1 MYFDVSFTI
10 QGGGIRVVL
19 KSLRE
24 EHTFAYKLHF
34 PFSNNT
40 AEYEALL
47 VGLKAARKLGIKRL
61 NVFGDSKLVIKQVER
76 IYEVKNPS
84 LVVYRVVVQKF
95 MEYFTFIEYKVVNK
109 GENKLADLL
118 ATLATKSVLKKEK
131 MTFRVEKQP
140 GLAQDEL
147 CKEILKTLQGSIKK
161 AKGRE
166 MKYTPTIRVFIQLWL
181 YIHSTTGG

>member
-1 MYFDVSFTI
+1 M
-10 QGGGIRVVL
+10 
-19 KSLRE
+19 
-24 EHTFAYKLHF
+24 
-34 PFSNNT
+34 
-40 AEYEALL
+40 
-47 VGLKAARKLGIKRL
+47 
-61 NVFGDSKLVIKQVER
+61 
-76 IYEVKNPS
+76 KNPS
-84 LVVYRVVVQKF
+84 LVAYKVVVQKF
-95 MEYFTFIEYKVVNK
+95 MEHFTFIKYKVVNR

-147 CKEILKTLQGSIKK
+147 CKEMLKTLQESIKK

-181 YIHSTTGG
+181 YIHSTTRG